1 MKFVFLLH
9 NAYAVGGTVR
19 TTLNLAGALADAGH
33 TVEIASLNR
42 HREEPRFAI
51 DPRVRLVPLVD
62 GREGSA
68 DAAHPRFAEPARDFP
83 SAEHRHAQ
91 YTRLHDLRVRAH
103 LRATRADVVIGTRP
117 GLNVY
122 LALFCPRGA
131 FRIAQE
137 HLRLEAHS
145 KKLRGLL
152 RSHYRHLDAVVT
164 TTEADA
170 RAYRAGMRLP
180 GVRVVAVPNIVP
192 ARETAAPGSAPG
204 PERVIAAAGRLVPGK
219 RFDLLLD
226 AFAPVAAKHPE
237 WTLRVYGGG
246 AERKRLEQR
255 IRDLELVGRAQLM
268 GTRSPIEN
276 EFARASLV
284 VSSSDAESFGMTL
297 VEAMRCGVPVIST
310 DCPLGPAEIIHD
322 GIDGCLVP
330 VGEPRGLT
338 DAMLA
343 LIENEPRRHVMAEAA
358 RVSARRYDPERVVAH
373 YTHLFTTLPGNP
385 ALRSL
390 RRTAAAALHSARA
403 ATAPGRRKWRGH
415 GK

>member
-1 MKFVFLLH
+1 MKFAFLLH

-19 TTLNLAGALADAGH
+19 TTLNLASALADAGH
-33 TVEIASLNR
+33 SVEIASLNR
-42 HREEPRFAI
+42 HREEPRFTV

-62 GREGSA
+62 LRQGAA
-68 DAAHPRFAEPARDFP
+68 DRTDPRFAEPARDFP
-83 SAEHRHAQ
+83 TAERRHAQ
-91 YTRLHDLRVRAH
+91 YTRLHDIRAREY
-103 LRATRADVVIGTRP
+103 LGATRADVVIGTRP

-122 LALFCPRGA
+122 LALFGPRRA
-131 FRIAQE
+131 FRVAQE
-137 HLRLEAHS
+137 HLRLAAHS
-145 KKLRGLL
+145 KKLRRVLQG
-152 RSHYRHLDAVVT
+152 HYRRLDAVVT

-170 RAYRAGMRLP
+170 AAYRSRMRLP
-180 GVRVVAVPNIVP
+180 GVRVLAVPNIVP
-192 ARETAAPGSAPG
+192 APDLGAPGEE
-204 PERVIAAAGRLVPGK
+204 PEREQVIAAAGRLVRGK

-246 AERKRLEQR
+246 DEKKRLQQR
-255 IRDLELVGRAQLM
+255 IRDLELEGSARLM
-268 GTRSPIEN
+268 GTRSPIEK

-330 VGEPRGLT
+330 VGERRGLT

-343 LIENEPRRHVMAEAA
+343 LIENEPRRSVMGEAA
-358 RVSARRYDPERVVAH
+358 RVSARRYDPDRIVAH
-373 YTHLFTTLPGNP
+373 YTRLFATLPP
-385 ALRSL
+385 HPTLRVL
-390 RRTAAAALHSARA
+390 RRTAAAALASAA
-403 ATAPGRRKWRGH
+403 ARLR
-415 GK
+415 